1 MDDSDDETGAAY
13 FLPGGIADDGP
24 PRRVVDK
31 TPAHSFRARPAA
43 TFGNIQPMRPQNLH
57 AGYRM
62 PEPSNSLLSGLGGE
76 AMPVQNRERGIPF
89 SGFGYGGSGPIGM
102 GSIGVIGSAST
113 QSPSFGRPTGPSY
126 LSHAPSMIASPV
138 ANPAPLRAPPGLAGP
153 AQGAPTLERHRSDT
167 QPFGGFM
174 SHMRSPTA
182 VPSPL
187 HSTPHVAM
195 YRSDSNTSNSDLAEL
210 NTTSVVVSHSVATVD
225 PKNVAAS
232 PQLFGPRRVRPEGR
246 ASDEPLETPVKK
258 PLARTTDRKPPT
270 KDIVPPSL
278 RATVDSPSSASSGS
292 SKESS
297 SPPPQHPSRPPA
309 LPAASTPR
317 AKQQRSPLRKAP
329 VQEAPTTSVAPKA
342 TKPERP
348 VTRQPPRVTT
358 QPRPTIAA
366 PEPAP
371 ISTTRRA
378 TQRERV
384 GKDAK
389 PLVVVPST
397 PPRAKPSTRD
407 TVVMSP
413 QARQEKKP
421 APQTPVRAT
430 APAPSTP
437 KRAPSTPVRATTPK
451 VATPVKVVEP
461 QVDEDDDVVSETATP
476 DEAVV
481 PADESNEESCEDE
494 SQVPTTDDDLDTRA
508 RTVSDDMHATKP
520 TPESEEESKPA
531 KARAKEHAK
540 RAEKL
545 RKEQSRKERKLQ
557 QAKKRDVDEP
567 GVVAPPDDLADY
579 AHSPSVKVYLQGL
592 CVTYLR
598 WLAALVL
605 HVQAIAS
612 VALSVCMLLGLHLA
626 SYALSFHRLALRG
639 LLVNR
644 NIGSCFAFLYLFP
657 LLVQY
662 VIPWAPPWAPV
673 CLWYAFLVQLFCTQG
688 STAMVATFRILLPL
702 VFLVEGVSHH
712 SFLLDL
718 NGAELLL
725 ISFILSALK
734 TGNMCSPVFFLS
746 LSVQCLS
753 AVFLGSE
760 LFVQWGQLAIALYS
774 LNAMS
779 SLHQDWSLLEGGEE
793 SGHRHFIGEYHQPA
807 TGPLGASIQKTKRLD
822 RRSLASVVKGRNK
835 ARGNSS
841 L

>member
-31 TPAHSFRARPAA
+31 TPAPSFRARPTS

-113 QSPSFGRPTGPSY
+113 QSPSFGRPSGPSY
-126 LSHAPSMIASPV
+126 LSHAPSAIASHV
-138 ANPAPLRAPPGLAGP
+138 ASPAPLRAPPGLAGP
-153 AQGAPTLERHRSDT
+153 VQAAPTLKRHRSDT

-187 HSTPHVAM
+187 HSTPPVAM

-210 NTTSVVVSHSVATVD
+210 NTTSVVVSHSEATVD
-225 PKNVAAS
+225 PKNVSAS
-232 PQLFGPRRVRPEGR
+232 PQRFGPSRVRSEGR
-246 ASDEPLETPVKK
+246 AHDEPLETTLVKK
-258 PLARTTDRKPPT
+258 PTARAAERKQLP
-270 KDIVPPSL
+270 KDSVPSSP
-278 RATVDSPSSASSGS
+278 RATVDSPSSASSNS
-292 SKESS
+292 SKESI
-297 SPPPQHPSRPPA
+297 SPLPQHPSRPSA
-309 LPAASTPR
+309 LPAAPTPR
-317 AKQQRSPLRKAP
+317 AKQQRSPLRKVP
-329 VQEAPTTSVAPKA
+329 TQEAATKT

-348 VTRQPPRVTT
+348 VTRQPPRIVTE
-358 QPRPTIAA
+358 PRPTIAT
-366 PEPAP
+366 PEPARA
-371 ISTTRRA
+371 STTRRP
-378 TQRERV
+378 TQREKV
-384 GKDAK
+384 VKETK
-389 PLVVVPST
+389 PFAVPST
-397 PPRAKPSTRD
+397 PPRAKPTTRD
-407 TVVMSP
+407 AMSP
-413 QARQEKKP
+413 QARQEKSP
-421 APQTPVRAT
+421 PRHRRRRFERPIRRRAPQSVHP
-430 APAPSTP
+430 
-437 KRAPSTPVRATTPK
+437 
-451 VATPVKVVEP
+451 TPVKVIEP
-461 QVDEDDDVVSETATP
+461 QVEEDAASETATP

-494 SQVPTTDDDLDTRA
+494 SQVPSTDDDVDTRA
-508 RTVSDDMHATKP
+508 RTVSEDMNASKL
-520 TPESEEESKPA
+520 TPEAEEESKSA
-531 KARAKEHAK
+531 KARAKEQAK

-545 RKEQSRKERKLQ
+545 RKEQSRKERKQLQ

-567 GVVAPPDDLADY
+567 AVVAPPDDLADY
-579 AHSPSVKVYLQGL
+579 ALAPSVSVYLRGFV
-592 CVTYLR
+592 VTYLR
-598 WLAALVL
+598 WLAAVVL
-605 HVQAIAS
+605 HLQAVAS
-612 VALSVCMLLGLHLA
+612 VGLSVCMLLGLHVA

-746 LSVQCLS
+746 LSVQS
-753 AVFLGSE
+753 FSGRPV
-760 LFVQWGQLAIALYS
+760 GQLAIALYS

-807 TGPLGASIQKTKRLD
+807 TGPLGASIQKPSGSTGGRWQ
-822 RRSLASVVKGRNK
+822 AS
-835 ARGNSS
+835 
-841 L
+841 